1 MRASFLPFLP
11 SANSLVSM
19 DAAREAA
26 AARDAA
32 ALQRQRD
39 RNIKKRDEERVKRL
53 ASEKAKKTRLAAER
67 RVRSC
72 CSCVLVPNDSAPNS
86 KPVLARQ
93 AREQAVLESQASSD
107 RNREETLRRLGE
119 GRPCRTP
126 PATPCLNA
134 HDPTLPVQPRNAMDG
149 SSRRRLREPGEA
161 RRRVST
167 RRRKHSALC
176 ARDLRAP
183 KPRDTRHYDPTFPAL

>member
-1 MRASFLPFLP
+1 
-11 SANSLVSM
+11 M

-93 AREQAVLESQASSD
+93 AREQAVLESQSSSD

-161 RRRVST
+161 RRRVSM

-183 KPRDTRHYDPTFPAL
+183 KPRDTHHYDPTFPAL